1 MQLIRYFFTVGLVV
15 ILITAFVTR
24 FTNKGLR
31 QSHVDF
37 YGKMNAAFDSTKQTN
52 ALLVGSSRVL
62 VHLDP
67 KIIDSVTG
75 LNSYNLGLNAASIKT
90 CFNILSGAIKCQKKL
105 KVVVLSIDYNAFS
118 IEQDPY
124 KDAYY
129 YPFENEGL
137 YVIKTDS
144 GNVRLVHKIRLFD
157 VSLYDDYVKYAAIDG
172 LLRPKRILQYYKGYV
187 PHLELNDFDNKLNS
201 ATAGNEITYSTEA
214 FKILKLCIAICKQH
228 NVKLIMVMAPYFK
241 DQSPGKNFPNA
252 AEYINT
258 IELTAKQN
266 EIPFY
271 NYTNMSIAGEREY
284 FYNVNHL
291 NIKGATLYTK
301 ALADSIKKYLE
312 SN

>member
-1 MQLIRYFFTVGLVV
+1 MQLVRYFFTVGIVV

-62 VHLDP
+62 FHLDP

-90 CFNILSGAIKCQKKL
+90 CFNIISGAIKSQKQL
-105 KVVVLSIDYNAFS
+105 KVVVLNIDYNIFS
-118 IEQDPY
+118 IKQDPY

-137 YVIKTDS
+137 YVKMTDS
-144 GNVRLVHKIRLFD
+144 GSVSLIHKIKILD

-172 LLRPKRILQYYKGYV
+172 LLRPKRVLQYYKGYV
-187 PHLELNDFDNKLNS
+187 PHLELNDFKNKLNS
-201 ATAGNEITYSTEA
+201 ATGKNEIIYSAEA
-214 FKILKLCIAICKQH
+214 FEVFKQCIAICKQH
-228 NVKLIMVMAPYFK
+228 TVKLIMVMAPYFK
-241 DQSPGKNFPNA
+241 DQSPEKYFTNA
-252 AEYINT
+252 AEFINT
-258 IELTAKQN
+258 IKQTAKQN
-266 EIPFY
+266 DIPFY
-271 NYTNMSIAGEREY
+271 NYTNMSVAGKQEY

-291 NIKGATLYTK
+291 NIRGATLYTQ
-301 ALADSIKKYLE
+301 AVADSLKKYLE